1 MKSSGALLFFLDR
14 FGQAVLALK
23 DNRRRTLL
31 SILGIAVGIAAVM
44 AVGTVSKGGNY
55 LVFSEL
61 ETFGLN
67 SVWVFRDRGDK
78 DPHKRIREG
87 SGIEN
92 DDYQAIVAG
101 CCPLVRRVSA
111 VVHGASKLIIQTINH
126 YSNGR
131 IEGVDYTYTAIS
143 NDHIIAGRAF
153 RPRDISSR
161 RSVAIIGPTVSK
173 DLFGPGALPIGEE
186 FRIGTRKFTVIGVLK
201 EKSRDFLASIGSS
214 GGADAN
220 NRVLIPYTLYQ
231 QMLGHKQVSF
241 LQAEAISLARAPQA
255 AEQIIAALD
264 RRNGRTYS
272 YKSDTMAS
280 YIATTRRIL
289 DGVALIGVIA
299 ASISL
304 LVGGLGIMNIMSTS
318 VHERTREIGLRKAI
332 GARRRDILLQFL
344 LEASVIST
352 VGGLIGLSLGA
363 VASIALAKFTGFPLT
378 PSLNTILIALLVS
391 LGVGVISGFLP
402 AKRAAALRPVEAL
415 RYE

>member
-1 MKSSGALLFFLDR
+1 MNMPVPLLFFLDR
-14 FGQAVLALK
+14 IGQAVLALK

-92 DDYQAIVAG
+92 DDYQAIAAS
-101 CCPLVRRVSA
+101 CCSLVRRVSA
-111 VVHGASKLIIQTINH
+111 VVHGGRKWIIQTTNH
-126 YSNGR
+126 YSNANVQ
-131 IEGVDYTYTAIS
+131 GVDYSFTAIN
-143 NDHIIAGRAF
+143 NDHIIAGRGF
-153 RPRDISSR
+153 RPRDITSS
-161 RSVAIIGPTVSK
+161 RSVAILGPTASQ
-173 DLFGPGALPIGEE
+173 DLFGPGVTPIGEE
-186 FRIGTRKFTVIGVLK
+186 FRIGTRKFTVIGVLQ

-214 GGADAN
+214 GGQDAN
-220 NRVLIPYTLYQ
+220 NRILIPYTLQQ
-231 QMLGHKQVSF
+231 QMLGNKQVSY
-241 LQAEAISLARAPQA
+241 LQGEAVSLEQA
-255 AEQIIAALD
+255 QDAADQLIAALE
-264 RRNGRTYS
+264 RRNGRIYS
-272 YKSDTMAS
+272 YKSDTMAT
-280 YIATTRRIL
+280 YIGTSHNIL
-289 DGVALIGVIA
+289 NGVALIGIVA

-304 LVGGLGIMNIMSTS
+304 IVGGLGIMNIMSTS

-344 LEASVIST
+344 LEASLIST

-378 PSLNTILIALLVS
+378 PSLDTILIALLVS

>member
-1 MKSSGALLFFLDR
+1 MNLPGPLLFFFDR
-14 FGQAVLALK
+14 VGQAVLALK

-44 AVGTVSKGGNY
+44 AVGTVSRGGNY

-67 SVWVFRDRGDK
+67 SVWVYRDRGDK

-92 DDYQAIVAG
+92 DDYHAIAAG

-111 VVHGASKLIIQTINH
+111 VVHGGRKWIIQTTNH
-126 YSNGR
+126 YSNANVQ
-131 IEGVDYTYTAIS
+131 GVDSTFTAIN
-143 NDHIIAGRAF
+143 NDHIVAGRGF
-153 RPRDISSR
+153 RSRDISSR
-161 RSVAIIGPTVSK
+161 RAVAVLGPTARR
-173 DLFGPGALPIGEE
+173 DLFGADAAPVGEE
-186 FRIGTRKFTVIGVLK
+186 FRIGTRKFTVIGVLQ
-201 EKSRDFLASIGSS
+201 EKSRDFLASIGSA

-220 NRVLIPYTLYQ
+220 NRILIPYTLYQ
-231 QMLGHKQVSF
+231 QMLGNKQVSY
-241 LQAEAISLARAPQA
+241 LHAEAVSLDRAQQA
-255 AEQIIAALD
+255 ADQLIAALD
-264 RRNGRTYS
+264 RRHGRIYS
-272 YKSDTMAS
+272 YKSETMAT
-280 YIATTRRIL
+280 YISTSHNIL
-289 DGVALIGVIA
+289 NGVALIGVVA

-304 LVGGLGIMNIMSTS
+304 IVGGLGIMNIMSTS

-344 LEASVIST
+344 LEASIIST
-352 VGGLIGLSLGA
+352 VGGLIGLTLGA
-363 VASIALAKFTGFPLT
+363 AASIALAEFTGFPLT
-378 PSLNTILIALLVS
+378 PSVNTILIALVVS